1 MREAPIGSAA
11 GTNANTNTI
20 MTTNTIRGTYGHNT
34 TYAIAVLR
42 NVYRPDIQGERTV
55 RFVHDDETRKDDY
68 TAYESIEAAQ
78 EAIDDME
85 SGTYH
90 TSNNEAGAPKYV
102 IVDSSVADYLTT
114 GRGGDMSSY
123 NWDDCDCETKDEDG
137 NACGECSACIDM
149 MIDQDIEYIHR
160 NAVNAA

>member
-1 MREAPIGSAA
+1 MPIYLSIEQQQ
-11 GTNANTNTI
+11 TP
-20 MTTNTIRGTYGHNT
+20 TTMSTPT

-42 NVYRPDIQGERTV
+42 NVYGPDIQGDRTV

-78 EAIDDME
+78 EVIDDME

-90 TSNNEAGAPKYV
+90 TSNNEAGAPEYV

-123 NWDDCDCETKDEDG
+123 DWDDCDCDNKDEEG
-137 NACGECSACIDM
+137 NACGECSVCIDM
-149 MIDQDIEYIHR
+149 MIDQDIEHVHH
-160 NAVNAA
+160 NAIAAA